1 MCKYFFIICRFHF
14 VVLALLTQ
22 KRYLFDFELSSPE
35 CICVGS
41 CLINMFA
48 TQAGLVHDV
57 THSDCPARKGS
68 TCGCV
73 LVTFKCE
80 ILTNRSRSHATG
92 CCLFFI
98 PLLLIVPVTLGWV
111 PLSECS
117 TELHSFQHFR
127 HSKKKEDCFK
137 TVVEHCV
144 CVCVGVCVCVIQ

>member
-1 MCKYFFIICRFHF
+1 MLK
-14 VVLALLTQ
+14 
-22 KRYLFDFELSSPE
+22 
-35 CICVGS
+35 
-41 CLINMFA
+41 MFA

-57 THSDCPARKGS
+57 THTDCPAHKGS

-73 LVTFKCE
+73 SVTFKRE
-80 ILTNRSRSHATG
+80 ILTNGSRSHVTG

-98 PLLLIVPVTLGWV
+98 PLLLIMPVMLSWV

-137 TVVEHCV
+137 TVVEHCACVRVCACVHARVCACVRV
-144 CVCVGVCVCVIQ
+144 CVCVCVCVCAVQ